1 MRASHQQHPPV
12 ERRERS
18 KSVNTVAAK
27 MKQVVERMIMAQKD
41 GDAHP
46 QLTVFLYK
54 SQQSEI
60 TNAFLVELQKEN
72 AGLFQDREAFMA
84 LVMMH
89 YDEFTATS
97 AYPTLPPPSVTN
109 PLEPSSG
116 ALIDPL
122 MTVQ

>member
-1 MRASHQQHPPV
+1 MRASHQQKPPV

-27 MKQVVERMIMAQKD
+27 MKQVVEKMVQAQKD

-72 AGLFQDREAFMA
+72 AALFQDRDAFAALIMA
-84 LVMMH
+84 H
-89 YDEFTATS
+89 YDDFNAAPRVAGVHQDET
-97 AYPTLPPPSVTN
+97 
-109 PLEPSSG
+109 
-116 ALIDPL
+116 
-122 MTVQ
+122 